1 MSVNLFDLIVTLLIL
16 FLALKGLI
24 NGFIRELFAFG
35 GLIGGVL
42 ISSRATAPLADW
54 IQSHILHLPN
64 PALTRLLLF
73 ILVLSFVWGSLSW
86 LGYWFSQ
93 RLENGYSLLSR
104 IAGFALAGL
113 KYFLIIAII
122 ISVLY
127 RTPAI
132 RHKLQPFTKSSHLT
146 ELLIKS
152 GGFLINLAPPHRR
165 K

>member
-24 NGFIRELFAFG
+24 NGFIREIFAFG

-42 ISSRATAPLADW
+42 ISSRAAAPLADW
-54 IQSHILHLPN
+54 TQSHILHLPN
-64 PALTRLLLF
+64 PAFTRLLLF
-73 ILVLSFVWGSLSW
+73 ILILSFIWGLLSW
-86 LGYWFSQ
+86 LGYWISQ
-93 RLENGYSLLSR
+93 RLDNSFSLLSR

-132 RHKLQPFTKSSHLT
+132 RHKLQPFTKGSHLAV
-146 ELLIKS
+146 LLVKS
-152 GGFLINLAPPHRR
+152 GRILINLAPPHRR